1 MAHDIQANTP
11 HSIVTVKLAI
21 AAICGDTI
29 ADGLN
34 QLLNPEIGEGF
45 IADYALLHTHS
56 PLIVH
61 SSDEPEEGELFNDAG
76 TWMVV
81 IHQDV
86 GVTDY
91 HRVDTAVRLDTL
103 KHDELKALL
112 SPKFDIEDGAA
123 IDVFKIETTKR
134 HVL

>member
-1 MAHDIQANTP
+1 
-11 HSIVTVKLAI
+11 
-21 AAICGDTI
+21 
-29 ADGLN
+29 
-34 QLLNPEIGEGF
+34 
-45 IADYALLHTHS
+45 
-56 PLIVH
+56 
-61 SSDEPEEGELFNDAG
+61 
-76 TWMVV
+76 MVV

-91 HRVDTAVRLDTL
+91 HRVDTAIRLDTL